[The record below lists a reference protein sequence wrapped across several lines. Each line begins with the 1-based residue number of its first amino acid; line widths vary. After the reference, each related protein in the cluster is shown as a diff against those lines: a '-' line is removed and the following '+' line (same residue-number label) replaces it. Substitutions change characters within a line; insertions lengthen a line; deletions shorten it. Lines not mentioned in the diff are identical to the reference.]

1 MNTLKNMSKSELLAA
16 IKMGQVNLNAVEDSR
31 KQEIKDRISALR
43 TELSSRALQLA
54 ESDIAE

>member
-1 MNTLKNMSKSELLAA
+1 MSKSELLAA
-16 IKMGQVNLNAVEDSR
+16 IKMGQVNLHAVEDSR

-54 ESDIAE
+54 EPDNAE